1 MLASASRGYK
11 TGPASLEVDLG
22 EGVSGRSE
30 TFSREV
36 NGVYWCAPSCR
47 SAARNLL
54 VTAKVRLTGAAFDR
68 RRLFFEYGTVRLSSN
83 SSIYSENLGL
93 SPSCRGNCKKIVL
106 GQGISPDIGG

>member
-1 MLASASRGYK
+1 MLASTSRGYK

-22 EGVSGRSE
+22 EAVSGRSE
-30 TFSREV
+30 TFSVEV

-54 VTAKVRLTGAAFDR
+54 ATAKVRLTGAAFDR
-68 RRLFFEYGTVRLSSN
+68 RRLFFEYDIVRFSSN

-93 SPSCRGNCKKIVL
+93 SPSCREIAKIVL
-106 GQGISPDIGG
+106 GHGTSPDIGG